1 MSAAEECVRRDSG
14 SIDAL
19 ISERR
24 MSLTELA
31 DRWPEIAWVGR
42 SRQGARAVVGS
53 VV

>member
-1 MSAAEECVRRDSG
+1 MRSTSTYNGHHRPAPVAAEECVRRDSG

-31 DRWPEIAWVGR
+31 DRWPEIA
-42 SRQGARAVVGS
+42 
-53 VV
+53 